1 MNFFIKKIIA
11 NLSKPNLIP
20 VKILNKLQN
29 IYLRNFYAREK
40 YENEQDK
47 IFLKLGLSRIEG
59 SIKLNRLKSQYSFLE
74 KPMSSEHQNLFASIS
89 IKKNI
94 KDILEIGTFDGVN
107 AFLLSQL
114 FEYSQVDTIDLDET
128 NEGFRKTY
136 GREEAEKLKIF
147 CEERDGI
154 LSLSKNIIFKKK
166 NSLQLTFSDKKYDLI
181 WIDGAH
187 GYPFVPI
194 DIANSLRLL
203 KPNGIIVCDDVW
215 QKKPMIQDQIYNSFA
230 AFETLSTLKKAD
242 IINFELIYKRLDK
255 INNCNKRFRTFL
267 AYVQIK

>member
-20 VKILNKLQN
+20 VKILSKLQN

-59 SIKLNRLKSQYSFLE
+59 SIKLNRLKSRYSFLE

-114 FEYSQVDTIDLDET
+114 FEYSQIETIDLDET
-128 NEGFRKTY
+128 NEGFRESY
-136 GREEAEKLKIF
+136 GREEAEKSKIF
-147 CEERDGI
+147 CDERDKI

-166 NSLQLTFSDKKYDLI
+166 ILCS
-181 WIDGAH
+181 
-187 GYPFVPI
+187 
-194 DIANSLRLL
+194 
-203 KPNGIIVCDDVW
+203 
-215 QKKPMIQDQIYNSFA
+215 
-230 AFETLSTLKKAD
+230 
-242 IINFELIYKRLDK
+242 
-255 INNCNKRFRTFL
+255 
-267 AYVQIK
+267 